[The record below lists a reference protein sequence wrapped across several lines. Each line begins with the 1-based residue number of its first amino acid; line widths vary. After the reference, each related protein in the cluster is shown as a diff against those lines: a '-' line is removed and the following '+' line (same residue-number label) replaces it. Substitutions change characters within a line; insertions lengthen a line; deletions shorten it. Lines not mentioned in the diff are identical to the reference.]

1 MNAQV
6 LDKFLVKINNNI
18 QNLIRK
24 VKDGKYMHEIV
35 KYTQFLVINKK
46 FPEFTKDF
54 INHIITQP
62 KN

>member
-1 MNAQV
+1 MQ
-6 LDKFLVKINNNI
+6 
-18 QNLIRK
+18 
-24 VKDGKYMHEIV
+24 EIV

-46 FPEFTKDF
+46 FPEFTKNF